1 MPKTE
6 LERRFAKAV
15 WLIRNG
21 PPADSST
28 SVKLKYYGL
37 FKQATEGDC
46 TAAQPW
52 AVQARACLV
61 AAPLPGVL
69 PRQCAAPATA
79 PSM

>member
-1 MPKTE
+1 MPKTK
-6 LERRFAKAV
+6 LEQRFDKAV

-28 SVKLKYYGL
+28 SEKLKFYSL

-52 AVQARACLV
+52 AVQVTLAGRRVRGTSVQEIEL
-61 AAPLPGVL
+61 AP
-69 PRQCAAPATA
+69 
-79 PSM
+79 